1 MQDSNSNPISPLI
14 DALLRSDAPDQKLAE
29 LCREHP
35 EHADALRDFMAN
47 SSKTVRFDRDTV
59 VISADPDA
67 GAAVSDM
74 QVGPYRLLD
83 ILGEGGMGTVY
94 LAEQRQPVKRRVALK
109 LIKLGMDSAAIVQRF
124 EQERQALAVMDHEG
138 IAKVFDCGTND
149 RGQPYF
155 VMELVKGVPLDEFC
169 ERNRLS
175 LLDRLKL
182 MQQVCAAVQHAHQKG
197 VIHRDLKPG
206 NVLVGD
212 VDGKLQVKIIDF
224 GLAKAMGQKLIQES
238 LFTEMG
244 VVIGT
249 PEYMAPEQADPSN
262 LDIDTRADVYS
273 LGVMLYELLV
283 GELPLSGE
291 QLRSAGW
298 AEMQRVLREVEPQR
312 PSTKLVSTGD
322 RSTTQAQSLRVS
334 TTALRRALK
343 SDLDWVVVKALEKD
357 RNRRYDS
364 ANALAA
370 DLQRFLDHEP
380 LQAGPPSAV
389 YRLQKLLRRHRGP
402 VTAAALVLVAV
413 IAGGASTISYYVK
426 AQANAA
432 VAERR
437 ADVASQSL
445 DQLVYEAQRGLA
457 SIPHL
462 SARTV
467 RLELLRAARSGY
479 EQLLKTHGT
488 APRPSI
494 ARVETQL
501 RIAKLSFQL
510 FDHAQLDADSERAL
524 VDASSLVASE
534 PAVMAARL
542 LECSAHQ
549 HRANVLSFLG
559 RDVEQGEVLE
569 EFRDAIAKAEALA
582 RQSDN
587 SDALQDAMIY
597 EVLRLSNLGRLAA
610 QGLNEQALA
619 HFRSMRLAL
628 KEIGGVEVLG
638 EESQHSV
645 FAALVSG
652 GVAANSIRAP
662 DEAEQFLQQ
671 AKSLG
676 EALLEVAPSDQ
687 HLLYFMS
694 EMHAEVGLMHQVRGM
709 TRESLQLSRQAYED
723 AISSARRLIE
733 LNPQDVPAR
742 LHLSKSHILHAEI
755 LIKLGD
761 DDGARSGLDA
771 ASEAL
776 SAARGLDGGRFLER
790 AAKIASVRGL
800 PNLNMEDQERGRQ
813 YLEEAVT
820 LWRAALAEHDS
831 QSRRRHMAYALMRLA
846 DSSPASDA
854 VRLYSEALAMVQGF
868 SMPHPGYGST
878 LLSRGEA
885 YQELGQASEA
895 LEDFRAFVAFV
906 DKQAGGAPV
915 SGFLAWQVDFAK
927 EQIKA
932 LLEQTKR

>member
-47 SSKTVRFDRDTV
+47 SSKTVRLDRDTV
-59 VISADPDA
+59 VTSADPDA

-283 GELPLSGE
+283 GELPLSGD

-357 RNRRYDS
+357 RNWRYDS